1 MRICDFRPS
10 PMRNHATS
18 REVARS
24 RILCKPVLHR
34 RAFYACQRTPRRPKR
49 TKAITPKAEIG
60 KNADG
65 GRQGL
70 GRVRFLARLEA
81 IRVAVKDG
89 YPLRMIYEAQQRD
102 GLEIS
107 YSQFARYVTQFVHAA
122 GDATPIRRG
131 KGTVAARG
139 GDQVRP
145 AKSAA
150 STPPGFRYRPTQGD
164 ADDEI
169 V

>member
-1 MRICDFRPS
+1 MPKR
-10 PMRNHATS
+10 ALS
-18 REVARS
+18 REVARK
-24 RILCKPVLHR
+24 RILCKPVLHE
-34 RAFYACQRTPRRPKR
+34 RAFYASQRTPRPPKR

-60 KNADG
+60 KNADQ

-81 IRVAVKDG
+81 IRVAVGQG

-102 GLEIS
+102 GLGIS
-107 YSQFARYVTQFVHAA
+107 YSQFARYVNQFVHAA
-122 GDATPIRRG
+122 GDATPARRG
-131 KGTVAARG
+131 TGTVGARG

-145 AKSAA
+145 PKSAVSA
-150 STPPGFRYRPTQGD
+150 PPGFRYRPTQGD
-164 ADDEI
+164 GDDEI